1 MRALRV
7 SVLAFVVCGAAAAGV
22 LAAIIPA
29 RYAPINVR
37 WRPDVAAD
45 RRALLEQRF
54 HLANGHQ
61 TEGTTWAYDLGDSSF
76 TNIRAIVR
84 EPAVDD
90 TAHINR
96 RFFRPE
102 FSFDREA
109 RIVIGGLAAGT
120 LASVLLLVRSSVP
133 AALALVRLREET
145 LIRILGPAPASLLA
159 LAVLILLAAVVGY
172 RPLWATRNTTLAE
185 AARGGDTATVFRMLG
200 AGSDP
205 NLAERVVALEGRP
218 EPAVLTP
225 LEAAVESRQVE
236 VVQLLMKTGARASES
251 DRQKLACLAIAV
263 DAPEVGAYL
272 RSTMPP
278 SATPDCAI
286 VTLPAH

>member
-37 WRPDVAAD
+37 WRPDVTAGQ
-45 RRALLEQRF
+45 RARLEQRF

-61 TEGTTWAYDLGDSSF
+61 TEGTTWAYDLGDSSL

-84 EPAVDD
+84 ESAVDD

-96 RFFRPE
+96 RIFRPE
-102 FSFDREA
+102 FPFDREA
-109 RIVIGGLAAGT
+109 RIVIGAVAVGT
-120 LASVLLLVRSSVP
+120 FASVLLLVRSNVP
-133 AALALVRLREET
+133 AALALVRLREDT
-145 LIRILGPAPASLLA
+145 LIRLLGTAPASLLA
-159 LAVLILLAAVVGY
+159 LAALLLFAASVGY
-172 RPLWATRNTTLAE
+172 RPLWATPSTTLAE
-185 AARGGDTATVFRMLG
+185 AARGGDTATVFRMLS

-205 NLAERVVALEGRP
+205 NLAGPVAFEGRS
-218 EPAVLTP
+218 EPDVLTP

-236 VVQLLMKTGARASES
+236 VVQLLMEMGAQASDS
-251 DRQKLACLAIAV
+251 DRQRLACLASAV
-263 DAPEVGAYL
+263 DAPEVRAYL
-272 RSTMPP
+272 HSTIPP
-278 SATPDCAI
+278 AATPDCA
-286 VTLPAH
+286 VVALPAH